1 MSRSGSDAPAGSARW
16 AGVPLAL
23 GLLLAACRTEPQLQ
37 SETLYVFG
45 GEATIDLHGVEPA
58 QAQAALADLSE
69 RFNAWHRDWHA
80 WDPGALTELNAAIAR
95 GERSTPPASIRD
107 LILRSQPLSIRSDG
121 LFDPAVG
128 GLMALWG
135 FHTSDFPVTKPL
147 PTQAEI
153 DAWRA
158 QRPSIAEVVVEGET
172 VWSHNPA
179 VQLDFGGIAEGVA
192 AEEAA
197 RVLAA
202 HGVRNALL
210 SLGGDLYALGDA
222 GGRPWK
228 VGIRDPYGGVLAGV
242 ELRDREALFTS
253 GNYNKFREA
262 PSGARWAHI
271 LDPRSGQA
279 VHGSAAVAVLHPDP
293 VLADIAATTLM
304 VGGPARFAELIERL
318 QVRCAL
324 LLTEENE
331 LIVTAAMQ
339 ARIELQREPVRL
351 GPPLGKPAPCGAPS
365 A

>member
-1 MSRSGSDAPAGSARW
+1 MTTAGTDARGPGARR
-16 AGVPLAL
+16 ARVALAC
-23 GLLLAACRTEPQLQ
+23 GMLLAGCQAEPPLQ
-37 SETLYVFG
+37 RETLYVFG
-45 GEATIDLHGVEPA
+45 GEATIDLQGVEPA
-58 QAQAALADLSE
+58 QAQAALADLSQQ
-69 RFNAWHRDWHA
+69 FNAWHRDWHA
-80 WDPGALTELNAAIAR
+80 WEPGALTELNAAIAR

-147 PTQAEI
+147 PTRAEI

-158 QRPSIAEVVVEGET
+158 RRPSIAEVVVEGDV

-197 RVLAA
+197 RVLAR

-210 SLGGDLYALGDA
+210 SLGGDIYALGDA
-222 GGRPWK
+222 GGRPWH

-242 ELRDREALFTS
+242 ALRDHEALFTS

-304 VGGPARFAELIERL
+304 VGGPARFADLIDRL
-318 QVRCAL
+318 EVRCAL

-331 LIVTAAMQ
+331 MIVTAAM
-339 ARIELQREPVRL
+339 ATRLEMQREPVRL
-351 GPPLGKPAPCGAPS
+351 GPPLGKPGPCGAPGE
-365 A
+365 